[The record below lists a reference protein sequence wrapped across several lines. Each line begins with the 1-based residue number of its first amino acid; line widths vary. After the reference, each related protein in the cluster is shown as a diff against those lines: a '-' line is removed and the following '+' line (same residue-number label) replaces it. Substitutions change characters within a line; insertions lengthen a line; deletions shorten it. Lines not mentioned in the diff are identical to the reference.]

1 MRRGTQL
8 ASVGRR
14 IGSYFLALVLFIVT
28 LGIGYLIWGAISWSK
43 GQTPTQQVLGMQTWK
58 PQTRANATWGEEFL
72 RELSRILYII
82 PVIGWIIAIVSFFM
96 FVASREHRALHDQ
109 VGGTIVLHDPNRVLQ
124 PTAPR

>member
-1 MRRGTQL
+1 
-8 ASVGRR
+8 
-14 IGSYFLALVLFIVT
+14 
-28 LGIGYLIWGAISWSK
+28 
-43 GQTPTQQVLGMQTWK
+43 MQTWK